1 MTQEF
6 TAPAIILVEPQM
18 AENIG
23 AVARAMANFGL
34 RDLRLVL
41 PRDGWP
47 NSRAYPMAA
56 GAGAILDAASVFG
69 SLDAALQGISRAYA
83 ATGRDRAM
91 NKAVLSAAE
100 AGERAEA
107 VLAEG
112 QGAAFV
118 FGAERAGLSN
128 DDVVLCDAVL
138 TIPTVP
144 DFYSLNLAQA
154 VIVCAYAWFS
164 GARGRAMPP
173 APSDT
178 RPATK
183 EELFAFFEHLERELD
198 EAQFLF
204 PPHKRPSMVRNLR
217 NLWQRADLTEQD
229 VRTLRG
235 VITALAGARKRRQEG
250 GAD

>member
-1 MTQEF
+1 MTQDSC
-6 TAPAIILVEPQM
+6 APSIILVEPQM

-34 RDLRLVL
+34 LDLRLVR

-47 NSRAYPMAA
+47 NARAYPMAA
-56 GAGAILDAASVFG
+56 GADGILDRARVYG
-69 SLDAALQGISRAYA
+69 SLAAALAGITRAYA

-91 NKAVLSAAE
+91 NKAVLSPAE
-100 AGERAEA
+100 AGERITAT
-107 VLAEG
+107 LAQG
-112 QGAAFV
+112 RGAALV

-128 DDVVLCDAVL
+128 EDVVLCDAVL

-164 GARGRAMPP
+164 GAERGGATKAASMG
-173 APSDT
+173 DT

-183 EELFAFFEHLERELD
+183 EELFGL
-198 EAQFLF
+198 
-204 PPHKRPSMVRNLR
+204 
-217 NLWQRADLTEQD
+217 
-229 VRTLRG
+229 
-235 VITALAGARKRRQEG
+235 
-250 GAD
+250 